1 MNEDKL
7 RNYTNTQ
14 YDSIITIYSHDIKPN
29 WLRFD
34 TQSLRDH
41 PTSAKLQV
49 AKTRVG
55 VSGVGPVSTKAPT
68 GRGQIWTRARICP
81 PALEV
86 ETYVPGA
93 EVILSQN
100 NSGHELLPS
109 NNIGRILIAYFF
121 FFWPFLPENSLT
133 LWQKC
138 FTFLPDCELF
148 EPDKWP
154 APASSPRTWTLMTAV
169 FDLLPVTQYFVCF
182 PNLTNL
188 VWYHENKL

>member
-7 RNYTNTQ
+7 RNYTNTT
-14 YDSIITIYSHDIKPN
+14 YDGIITIYSHDIKPN

-34 TQSLRDH
+34 TQSLWDH

-68 GRGQIWTRARICP
+68 GRGQILARARICP

-86 ETYVPGA
+86 D
-93 EVILSQN
+93 LSPAWTRRWSFPRITN
-100 NSGHELLPS
+100 VNHTWLPC
-109 NNIGRILIAYFF
+109 NNITRILLAFFF

-133 LWQKC
+133 WWQKYFIFC
-138 FTFLPDCELF
+138 LIVSYLSLTSDQHLPLRQGCGLQWQLFLIFYL
-148 EPDKWP
+148 WL
-154 APASSPRTWTLMTAV
+154 SW
-169 FDLLPVTQYFVCF
+169 FVCF
-182 PNLTNL
+182 LI
-188 VWYHENKL
+188 

>member
-7 RNYTNTQ
+7 RNYTNTT
-14 YDSIITIYSHDIKPN
+14 YDGIITIYSHDIKPN

-34 TQSLRDH
+34 TQSLWDH

-55 VSGVGPVSTKAPT
+55 VTGVGPVSTRAPT

-138 FTFLPDCELF
+138 FTFFAWLWVVWAWQVTCTCFFAQDVDSDDSCFWFTTSDSVFCLF
-148 EPDKWP
+148 
-154 APASSPRTWTLMTAV
+154 S
-169 FDLLPVTQYFVCF
+169 
-182 PNLTNL
+182 
-188 VWYHENKL
+188 

>member
-55 VSGVGPVSTKAPT
+55 VTGVGPVSTRAPT

-109 NNIGRILIAYFF
+109 NNIGRTLIAYFF
-121 FFWPFLPENSLT
+121 FFWPFYQKTHSLNGRNALLFCLIVSCLSLT
-133 LWQKC
+133 SDLHLLLRPGRGLWWQL
-138 FTFLPDCELF
+138 FLIYYQWLSILF
-148 EPDKWP
+148 
-154 APASSPRTWTLMTAV
+154 V
-169 FDLLPVTQYFVCF
+169 F
-182 PNLTNL
+182 LT
-188 VWYHENKL
+188 

>member
-68 GRGQIWTRARICP
+68 GRGQI
-81 PALEV
+81 
-86 ETYVPGA
+86 
-93 EVILSQN
+93 
-100 NSGHELLPS
+100 
-109 NNIGRILIAYFF
+109 
-121 FFWPFLPENSLT
+121 
-133 LWQKC
+133 
-138 FTFLPDCELF
+138 
-148 EPDKWP
+148 
-154 APASSPRTWTLMTAV
+154 
-169 FDLLPVTQYFVCF
+169 
-182 PNLTNL
+182 
-188 VWYHENKL
+188 